1 MCFSGI
7 LVYNFDR
14 ILFFK
19 NDARSNPERSK
30 YIKQNYEF
38 ISFLVLVS
46 LFAIISA
53 LQYIDFSIL
62 FFAFFLFILTM
73 IYFYLYNQKKTSFEL
88 SAKFK
93 IHNCFS
99 VITGFF
105 KPVVIGFVWSSG
117 TVVVPVLSHPV
128 FLKSPSLWIYFLIR
142 FSEYVLNGFL
152 FDYRDKT
159 GDKLTGKINIFN
171 SWRENKIISALMIT
185 AAGLIIITGYFLL
198 QGFIH
203 PVFVSDLIILLVYLF
218 ILYSIYNPKMNFLN
232 IILRRKI
239 VFTVV
244 ADLILF
250 LPVLFSA
257 LMFF

>member
-1 MCFSGI
+1 
-7 LVYNFDR
+7 
-14 ILFFK
+14 
-19 NDARSNPERSK
+19 
-30 YIKQNYEF
+30 
-38 ISFLVLVS
+38 
-46 LFAIISA
+46 
-53 LQYIDFSIL
+53 
-62 FFAFFLFILTM
+62 
-73 IYFYLYNQKKTSFEL
+73 
-88 SAKFK
+88 
-93 IHNCFS
+93 
-99 VITGFF
+99 
-105 KPVVIGFVWSSG
+105 
-117 TVVVPVLSHPV
+117 
-128 FLKSPSLWIYFLIR
+128 
-142 FSEYVLNGFL
+142 
-152 FDYRDKT
+152 
-159 GDKLTGKINIFN
+159 
-171 SWRENKIISALMIT
+171 MIT